1 MNTAENIEIN
11 DSTMSA
17 IDAAIAKAKARAASR
32 GGDAGSD
39 RVKMS
44 PEERAQKQA
53 ELKAQREQRKVEKAA
68 SKSSSGPVHMRK
80 VERAAAALPKLS
92 PDADGTFNDI
102 ITNFSSDQIS
112 AIALHLQHHNRVVST
127 QRAVSTGP
135 LKVGQIVRI
144 TGGDPRF
151 IGLSGAL
158 EKVQRIRC
166 YVNLPTA
173 NKVLYCF
180 TSDVELMSEQGES
193 LPEEETAA
201 EAVAI

>member
-1 MNTAENIEIN
+1 MNTNTAENIDVE
-11 DSTMSA
+11 SA

-32 GGDAGSD
+32 GSSD
-39 RVKMS
+39 EKVKMS
-44 PEERAQKQA
+44 PEERQQKQA
-53 ELKAQREQRKVEKAA
+53 ELKAQREQRKAEREAK
-68 SKSSSGPVHMRK
+68 KSSSGPVHMRK
-80 VERAAAALPKLS
+80 VERAAAALPKLTE
-92 PDADGTFNDI
+92 DAGTRFNDI
-102 ITNFSSDQIS
+102 VSNLPSDQVT
-112 AIALHLQHHNRVVST
+112 ALALHLQHHNRVIST
-127 QRAVSTGP
+127 QRAVGTGP

-180 TSDVELMSEQGES
+180 TSDVELVLEQGES
-193 LPEEETAA
+193 LPVEESTA
-201 EAVAI
+201 EAVAV